1 MSESFDGFDVIVT
14 RQNAG
19 SDLYG
24 FGGGLAGA
32 PPARPRP
39 SGATPLRPG
48 AESTRGAGGGVKAPA
63 ATICARSI
71 LAFGRFN
78 RTMSSQLAPSAGA
91 ATRAPLIKRKVERRN
106 DTDFITPPS
115 GRDFTPCGGIRT
127 YRARLDVSRMA
138 LHTSRR

>member
-24 FGGGLAGA
+24 FGGGFPAA

-39 SGATPLRPG
+39 SGATPPGPG
-48 AESTRGAGGGVKAPA
+48 APSTRGAGGGVKVPA
-63 ATICARSI
+63 ATICALSI
-71 LAFGRFN
+71 LAFGKFN

-91 ATRAPLIKRKVERRN
+91 ATRAPLITRKAGRRN

-115 GRDFTPCGGIRT
+115 GRDFTPCRGIRT
-127 YRARLDVSRMA
+127 
-138 LHTSRR
+138 